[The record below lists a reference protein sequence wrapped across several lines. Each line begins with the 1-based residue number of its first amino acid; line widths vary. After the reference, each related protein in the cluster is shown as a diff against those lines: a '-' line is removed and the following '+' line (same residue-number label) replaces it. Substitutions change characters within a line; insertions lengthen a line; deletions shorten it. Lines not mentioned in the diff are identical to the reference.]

1 MKRSLLFAL
10 FAILL
15 LLVFEILRVYFIMP
29 FPGSQR
35 ANTIEQAYFINKYL
49 WSIRILGFMMLVP
62 FAWRILNKKV
72 LWKKMLL
79 VFFLMLYGAVF
90 YLVNF
95 RFLAEK
101 MFLQPV
107 NKKLVQVAENKV
119 DTSKLVIGITINGQA
134 RAYPIEIIG
143 YHHMVTDTVGGQ
155 PVLVT
160 YCSVCRTG
168 RVYSPLV
175 NGILQHFRLVGMDH
189 FNAFFEDEDT
199 KSWWRQATGV
209 AAVGKLKGAALNELF
224 SRQSRLGAWIKEY
237 PNTLILQPDSLF
249 ARRYK
254 ELEGFDEGTIKSGL
268 EKRDSSSWKFKSWVL
283 GVSVDGQARAYDWNA
298 LVNRRV
304 IYDTIQNIPIVI
316 ELEKDGVSFHVW
328 KNQGNN
334 LIPVP
339 AYQEFWHS
347 WQYFHPGTSVY
358 KRN

>member
-1 MKRSLLFAL
+1 MLA
-10 FAILL
+10 
-15 LLVFEILRVYFIMP
+15 VEILRVYFIMP

-35 ANTIEQAYFINKYL
+35 ANTIEQAYFINKYI
-49 WSIRILGFMMLVP
+49 WSLRILGFMMLIP
-62 FAWRILNKKV
+62 FAWRILNKKEF
-72 LWKKMLL
+72 WKKALL
-79 VFFLMLYGAVF
+79 VFFLMVYSAVF

-107 NKKLVQVAENKV
+107 NKKLATVEENKV
-119 DTSKLVIGITINGQA
+119 DSSKLVIGITINGQA

-143 YHHMVTDTVGGQ
+143 YHHLVPDTVGGQ

-168 RVYSPLV
+168 RVYSSIL
-175 NGILQHFRLVGMDH
+175 NGKLLHFQLVGMDH

-209 AAVGKLKGAALNELF
+209 AAVGKLKGTALNELF
-224 SRQSRLGAWIKEY
+224 SRQSRLGAWIREN

-249 ARRYK
+249 AKQYK
-254 ELEGFDEGTIKSGL
+254 ALEGFDQGTIKSGL

-283 GVSVDGQARAYDWNA
+283 GVLLEGQARAYDWNE
-298 LVNRRV
+298 LVKSRV
-304 IYDTIQNIPIVI
+304 INDTIQNIPIVI

-328 KNQGNN
+328 KSQGNN
-334 LIPVP
+334 HIPVP

>member
-1 MKRSLLFAL
+1 MKKPLLLAIIALVLLLF
-10 FAILL
+10 IE
-15 LLVFEILRVYFIMP
+15 VLRVYFIMP

-35 ANTIEQAYFINKYL
+35 ANTIEIAYFINKYI
-49 WSIRILGFMMLVP
+49 WSLRILGIMLFVP
-62 FAWRILNKKV
+62 FAWPILGKAVIWKKV
-72 LWKKMLL
+72 LLL
-79 VFFLMLYGAVF
+79 FFLFFYIGVF

-95 RFLAEK
+95 RFLANK

-107 NKKLVQVAENKV
+107 NKILQTVKESRV
-119 DTSKLVIGITINGQA
+119 DSSKLIIGITINGQS

-143 YHHMVTDTVGGQ
+143 YHHLVPDTVGGQ

-175 NGILQHFRLVGMDH
+175 NGKFQHFTLVGMDH
-189 FNAFFEDEDT
+189 FNAMFEDEDT

-209 AAVGKLKGAALNELF
+209 AAVGKLKGTALNEIP
-224 SRQSRLGAWIKEY
+224 SRQMRLGAWIGEY
-237 PNTLILQPDSLF
+237 PNTTILQPDSLF
-249 ARRYK
+249 TKQYK
-254 ELEGFDEGTIKSGL
+254 GLEGFDEGTIKSGL
-268 EKRDSSSWKFKSWVL
+268 EKRDSGSWKFKSWVV
-283 GVSVDGQARAYDWNA
+283 GVVVEGGSRAYDWNE
-298 LVNRRV
+298 LVNNR
-304 IYDTIQNIPIVI
+304 IIHDTIQNIPIVI

-328 KNQGNN
+328 KSQGNT
-334 LIPVP
+334 LTPVP